1 VGLTQARPNNSKLVS
16 LCPKIDEDGIIR
28 AGGRLNYADFLPCDV
43 RYPTILPRKNWITK
57 LIVKH
62 HHELG
67 KYAAGTNHTLSL
79 LSSKYWVISAREEI
93 IEWERECAVCRRKK
107 AKTAQQVMAPLPL
120 HRLMTSMR
128 AFTRTAVDYGGPF
141 ITIQGRGR
149 RREKRYLCL
158 FTRLTSRAVH
168 LEMAYGLDVD
178 SFMNAF
184 YRMVN
189 RRGLPEEMLSDN
201 GKNFAAADKEL
212 CDLMNKMV
220 KDPKLISQ
228 MTTKGVKW
236 NFNPPYAPH
245 FGGVFETMIKAAKRA
260 IKAILS
266 KADIT
271 DEELMTAFTGAE
283 ALINS
288 RPLTYQSAHPNDNV
302 PLIPNHF
309 LHGQIGGTFA
319 PMAPDEIVYNPK
331 KRWRR
336 LLELTRHF
344 WHRWLQEW
352 VPSLSPRKSSLR
364 SEVT

>member
-1 VGLTQARPNNSKLVS
+1 MIRTSRTHDSRRHTITSYSIVNDPYIRRSTTYHRLQTRVGLTQARPNNSKLVS

-120 HRLMTSMR
+120 HRLLTSMR
-128 AFTRTAVDYGGPF
+128 AFTRTAVYYGGPF

-178 SFMNAF
+178 SFMNALIDVD
-184 YRMVN
+184 YQ
-189 RRGLPEEMLSDN
+189 RR
-201 GKNFAAADKEL
+201 
-212 CDLMNKMV
+212 CYQIMV
-220 KDPKLISQ
+220 KTLLLLIRI
-228 MTTKGVKW
+228 
-236 NFNPPYAPH
+236 Y
-245 FGGVFETMIKAAKRA
+245 
-260 IKAILS
+260 
-266 KADIT
+266 
-271 DEELMTAFTGAE
+271 
-283 ALINS
+283 
-288 RPLTYQSAHPNDNV
+288 
-302 PLIPNHF
+302 
-309 LHGQIGGTFA
+309 
-319 PMAPDEIVYNPK
+319 
-331 KRWRR
+331 
-336 LLELTRHF
+336 
-344 WHRWLQEW
+344 
-352 VPSLSPRKSSLR
+352 
-364 SEVT
+364 VT